1 MARQMN
7 VHRPDTAYLRKKGG
21 GSASW
26 FGGNE
31 IIMRELMSHVYT
43 FVCIWAKTGDYLAFF
58 LAFVDL

>member
-21 GSASW
+21 GSASC
-26 FGGNE
+26 FGGGNE
-31 IIMRELMSHVYT
+31 KLMIHVYT
-43 FVCIWAKTGDYLAFF
+43 FVCIWAKTSEYLAGF